1 MELSRKIMSIRPSA
15 TLAVTAKA
23 KDLKAA
29 GKDVIAFAAGEPD
42 FDTPENIRQA
52 GIDAINSGFTR
63 YTADVYKRQVL
74 DIA

>member
-29 GKDVIAFAAGEPD
+29 GKDVIAFAAGEPV
-42 FDTPENIRQA
+42 
-52 GIDAINSGFTR
+52 S
-63 YTADVYKRQVL
+63 YTHLDVYKRQ
-74 DIA
+74 IIRYNTYFSQIF